1 MPPPWAETPTKVVL
15 EFLKSNQGSKRVI
28 TMKHNGQA
36 LPPQLA
42 GRVTPQAWA
51 AFMQEVYYLADHHPY
66 VIKPSAGRVAGWA
79 GSFLMAS
86 IIGFFFMSSPDGGD
100 YDQWLGEVNQLIARH
115 QPAFGSAGCHLS
127 LQRAQQ
133 SYWIQIDVDPS
144 MAVGQ
149 PVMMPAGKLP

>member
-1 MPPPWAETPTKVVL
+1 VVL

-42 GRVTPQAWA
+42 GRFTPQAWA

-79 GSFLMAS
+79 GSFLMGRCGSCSSNSSTLQHPLAS
-86 IIGFFFMSSPDGGD
+86 GSCCGARAVT
-100 YDQWLGEVNQLIARH
+100 EHQLAVAPIA
-115 QPAFGSAGCHLS
+115 
-127 LQRAQQ
+127 
-133 SYWIQIDVDPS
+133 
-144 MAVGQ
+144 
-149 PVMMPAGKLP
+149 